1 MALAKTGP
9 FWRLGRGVGWAYWL
23 GSARSG
29 APGWAAELSEFPCI
43 PTPPSGPP
51 GTPCPATELGD
62 AGRYFSTYGTGII
75 PARPSEFWAFHH
87 CSSGFSR
94 TRRMS
99 PFLNGRSSSSLP
111 GKSKSAR
118 TYSSSRRGGGPPPG
132 PTLMKEVCLDL
143 LIGSIRVV
151 VSK

>member
-1 MALAKTGP
+1 MGC
-9 FWRLGRGVGWAYWL
+9 AYWL
-23 GSARSG
+23 GSPSSG
-29 APGWAAELSEFPCI
+29 APGGAAEVSEFPCTPI
-43 PTPPSGPP
+43 PASGPP
-51 GTPCPATELGD
+51 GTPCPAIELGD

-75 PARPSEFWAFHH
+75 PARPSEFCAFHH

-94 TRRMS
+94 TRSTS

-111 GKSKSAR
+111 AKSKSAR
-118 TYSSSRRGGGPPPG
+118 TYSSSRRCGGAPPG